1 MNKAPFILEQGKVAE
16 RLMEKYSKDRR
27 LEADRNNEPVLWAK
41 DAKDAKI
48 LVKSFMMDDHFKI
61 DFLSDVTAYDNQDGE
76 DGEKRFVVV
85 YQLYSLEKHIR
96 IRVKAAV
103 DLNES
108 AETITDIMPAANW
121 LEREIFDLYGINFTG
136 HPNMRR
142 IMMDE
147 RFVGHPLRKEYPI
160 KQRMGFD
167 DNVQFHLGGHEL
179 HVDNTLLEDGSP
191 ANTSALPEGGK

>member
-1 MNKAPFILEQGKVAE
+1 MNKAPFILEQGKVNE
-16 RLMEKYSKDRR
+16 RLREKYSKDRR

-61 DFLSDVTAYDNQDGE
+61 DFLSDLTAYDNQDGE
-76 DGEKRFVVV
+76 DGAKRFVMV

-96 IRVKAAV
+96 IRIKATV

-108 AETITDIMPAANW
+108 AETITDMIPGANW
-121 LEREIFDLYGINFTG
+121 LEREVFDLFGINFTG

-160 KQRMGFD
+160 KQRMGFR
-167 DNVQFHLGGHEL
+167 DNIDFHLGAHEL
-179 HVDNTLLEDGSP
+179 KVENTLLEGQVSG
-191 ANTSALPEGGK
+191 NALPEGDK

>member
-1 MNKAPFILEQGKVAE
+1 MNKAAFILEQGKVAE
-16 RLMEKYSKDRR
+16 RLLEKYSKDRR

-48 LVKSFMMDDHFKI
+48 LVKSFMMDDNFKI
-61 DFLSDVTAYDNQDGE
+61 DFLSDLTAYDNQDGE

-108 AETITDIMPAANW
+108 AETITDIIPAANW
-121 LEREIFDLYGINFTG
+121 LEREVFDLYGINFNG

-179 HVDNTLLEDGSP
+179 HVDNSLLPDGSP

>member
-1 MNKAPFILEQGKVAE
+1 MKTAEFVLEQGRAVE
-16 RLMEKYSKDRR
+16 RLTEKYAKDRR

-41 DAKDAKI
+41 DARDAKA
-48 LVKSFMMDDHFKI
+48 LVKSFMLDDHFKI
-61 DFLSDVTAYDNQDGE
+61 DFLSDLTAYDNQDGE
-76 DGEKRFVVV
+76 DGEKRFIVV

-96 IRVKAAV
+96 IRIKAAV

-108 AETITDIMPAANW
+108 AETITDIIPGANW
-121 LEREIFDLYGINFTG
+121 LEREVFDLFGINFNG

-167 DNVQFHLGGHEL
+167 DNVHLHLGGHPL
-179 HVDNTLLEDGSP
+179 HVDTPLVEGDAP
-191 ANTSALPEGGK
+191 ALPEGEK

>member
-1 MNKAPFILEQGKVAE
+1 MSTAPYLTEQGKVAG
-16 RLMEKYSKDRR
+16 RLMEKYAKDRR
-27 LEADRNNEPVLWAK
+27 LEADRLNEPVLWAR
-41 DAKDAKI
+41 DSKDAKI

-76 DGEKRFVVV
+76 DGEKRFILV

-96 IRVKAAV
+96 IRIKAPV

-108 AETITDIMPAANW
+108 AETITDIIPAANW
-121 LEREIFDLYGINFTG
+121 LEREIFDLYGINFNG

-147 RFVGHPLRKEYPI
+147 RFEGHPLRKEYPI
-160 KQRMGFD
+160 KQRMGFN
-167 DNVQFHLGGHEL
+167 DNVHFHLGGHAL

-191 ANTSALPEGGK
+191 ANTQALPEGEK

>member
-1 MNKAPFILEQGKVAE
+1 MNRAAFILEQGKVAE
-16 RLMEKYSKDRR
+16 RLMEKYAKDRR

-48 LVKSFMMDDHFKI
+48 LVKSFMLDDHFKI

-76 DGEKRFVVV
+76 DGEKRFIVV

-96 IRVKAAV
+96 IRIKAAV

-108 AETITDIMPAANW
+108 AETISDLIPGANW
-121 LEREIFDLYGINFTG
+121 LEREVFDLFGIKFNG
-136 HPNMRR
+136 HPNLRR

-147 RFVGHPLRKEYPI
+147 RFEGHPLRKEYPI
-160 KQRMGFD
+160 KQRMGFK
-167 DNVQFHLGGHEL
+167 DNIDFHLGGHDL
-179 HVDNTLLEDGSP
+179 KVDSNLLEGQVTG
-191 ANTSALPEGGK
+191 NALPEGDK

>member
-1 MNKAPFILEQGKVAE
+1 MNKAPFILEQSKVAE

-27 LEADRNNEPVLWAK
+27 LEADKNNEPVLWAK
-41 DAKDAKI
+41 DPKDAKI
-48 LVKSFMMDDHFKI
+48 LVKSFMLDDHFKI

-96 IRVKAAV
+96 IRIKAAV

-108 AETITDIMPAANW
+108 AETITDIIPGANW
-121 LEREIFDLYGINFTG
+121 LEREVFDLYGIHFAG

-160 KQRMGFD
+160 KQRMGFSNNID
-167 DNVQFHLGGHEL
+167 FHLGAHEL
-179 HVDNTLLEDGSP
+179 KVENTLLEGQVTG
-191 ANTSALPEGGK
+191 NALPEGDK